1 MVGLI
6 DYGVGNLFSL
16 ASSFAAVGTDAEI
29 VSTPFGWIFHYDAA
43 GNYIR
48 GEYYIIYEA
57 FYILSIY
64 LRPILPRLAKQA
76 AHFLMVPPP
85 SFSDANIALGEGAQ
99 IGEYKHLMQRVT
111 EKQLDALFGKTD
123 GKAGD
128 AAPEKPAKPAAKKQA
143 EKTAAGAAGISFKDF
158 EKIDL
163 RAARIVEC
171 RRVEGSDKLL
181 LLTLD
186 AGDKD
191 ASGAPRLRQV
201 FSGIAASYAPENLTG
216 KLCVLLAN
224 IPPRKMGSFG
234 MSEGMVL
241 SASGADGT
249 PHLLQV
255 PEGAQPGMRIS

>member
-1 MVGLI
+1 
-6 DYGVGNLFSL
+6 
-16 ASSFAAVGTDAEI
+16 
-29 VSTPFGWIFHYDAA
+29 
-43 GNYIR
+43 
-48 GEYYIIYEA
+48 
-57 FYILSIY
+57 

-85 SFSDANIALGEGAQ
+85 SFSDANTALGEGAQ
-99 IGEYKHLMQRVT
+99 IGEYQHLMQRVT
-111 EKQLDALFGKTD
+111 EKQLDALFGKNETPAPVAE
-123 GKAGD
+123 KA
-128 AAPEKPAKPAAKKQA
+128 PKEKGQKKPAAP
-143 EKTAAGAAGISFKDF
+143 AASDDGAISFKDF

-171 RRVEGSDKLL
+171 RRVEGSNKLL

-191 ASGAPRLRQV
+191 ANGAPRLRQV
-201 FSGIAASYAPENLTG
+201 FSGIAASYAPETLTG

-224 IPPRKMGSFG
+224 IPPKKMGTFG

-241 SASGADGT
+241 SASGADDV
-249 PHLLQV
+249 PYLLQV